1 MPFIELTQQST
12 GNQSGSFVQDGQTI
26 NYTFSGSGPSYT
38 AFGGYFDAGSS
49 NLHLGANVVSQSPLN
64 IFDANEVAT
73 LAFSAPVDNLQI
85 RIFAQNSN
93 EQIDFTL
100 NGTDV
105 NLNTLIANGDVTVSS
120 IFSNPIDSGGNVMGG
135 TAGGSLDGVT
145 GMDTTVTFN
154 VPVTQLILD
163 HNNLLPGNAGSII
176 EVGLICFCRGALIKT
191 TCGEMPVEALS
202 VGDRVLTLDH
212 GYQEIRWI
220 GGRKVSAS
228 ELETNPRLKPVR
240 IRAGALGRGVPET
253 DLSVSPQHRVL
264 VSSPVALRMF
274 GSSEV
279 LIPANKLLV
288 LPGIDIASEIEG
300 VEYFH
305 MLFDAHQVVWSNG
318 ALTESLF
325 TGPEALKAVSPE
337 ARQEIATLFP
347 DIVQPDFAPASAR
360 PIPRNGK
367 QMKRLAERLAKNAKD
382 AQDMTFPA

>member
-1 MPFIELTQQST
+1 MVS
-12 GNQSGSFVQDGQTI
+12 TI
-26 NYTFSGSGPSYT
+26 NGFLRDEVNSGFNASSDPGDPDLVFDLSNTEGASGDYYYVVTSST
-38 AFGGYFDAGSS
+38 AAGFPP
-49 NLHLGANVVSQSPLN
+49 GVYDEAGT
-64 IFDANEVAT
+64 DD
-73 LAFSAPVDNLQI
+73 SAPI
-85 RIFAQNSN
+85 WR
-93 EQIDFTL
+93 
-100 NGTDV
+100 
-105 NLNTLIANGDVTVSS
+105 VS
-120 IFSNPIDSGGNVMGG
+120 
-135 TAGGSLDGVT
+135 DGVT
-145 GMDTTVTFN
+145 SSSSIELFGGAAEVTINNAGAWSYDVIDSSLYDFSSGPLSETIDVFPFLTLGPLSGDNEDTITFN
-154 VPVTQLILD
+154 IT
-163 HNNLLPGNAGSII
+163 
-176 EVGLICFCRGALIKT
+176 CFGRGTLIKT
-191 TCGEMPVEALS
+191 IWGEMPVEALS